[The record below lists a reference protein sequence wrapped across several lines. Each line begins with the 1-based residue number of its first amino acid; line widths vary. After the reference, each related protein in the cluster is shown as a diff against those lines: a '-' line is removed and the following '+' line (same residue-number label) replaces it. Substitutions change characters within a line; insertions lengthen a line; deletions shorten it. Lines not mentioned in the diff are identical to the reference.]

1 MDKSKVVRSLIY
13 KFTERFAV
21 KLIGLVIGIILAR
34 LLTPEILGQ
43 VAILEIFVNL
53 SFVLIDD
60 GVNSALVQSKTT
72 DERDYVTVFFI
83 TAGIVVFAICLLQLF
98 APAIAAYYKSPALV
112 RPLRFYAFSLVFSSF
127 NSIQVARMQRE
138 MRFREM
144 MYCNLAATVLAGT
157 LGIALAY
164 CGAGLWSLVAYHFG
178 QIVVSCLATFLVL
191 RWIPHGHFSV
201 ESARR
206 LGGFGVKMLVASV
219 ITNLYNSLRPLIIGR
234 RYSTEDLGYY
244 DRGQKFSTT
253 VSMNLDAAIRSVM
266 FPVLSRSQDE
276 SEQFLAILRRM
287 KKTGCFLIFPVML
300 GIAAVAEPLIRLL
313 LKEQWLPAVPY
324 LTLLSVAEAQ
334 VPLTSSNLVAL
345 KSLGRSDLYSRQE
358 LLRRTLM
365 LIVLLIS
372 VFAFDTTLAIAVS
385 FLISAWIDAWVTSLP
400 LKKLLG
406 YAYADQLRDVWKSGL
421 SALVM
426 GGAVYAL
433 GFLPL
438 SPAPLLAVQAMLG
451 GTVYLLLN
459 LALKNESLLYLLS
472 TLKNRRAA

>member
-1 MDKSKVVRSLIY
+1 MMMFDIEPITS
-13 KFTERFAV
+13 ER
-21 KLIGLVIGIILAR
+21 
-34 LLTPEILGQ
+34 PY
-43 VAILEIFVNL
+43 N
-53 SFVLIDD
+53 
-60 GVNSALVQSKTT
+60 
-72 DERDYVTVFFI
+72 
-83 TAGIVVFAICLLQLF
+83 
-98 APAIAAYYKSPALV
+98 
-112 RPLRFYAFSLVFSSF
+112 
-127 NSIQVARMQRE
+127 
-138 MRFREM
+138 
-144 MYCNLAATVLAGT
+144 
-157 LGIALAY
+157 
-164 CGAGLWSLVAYHFG
+164 CGAT
-178 QIVVSCLATFLVL
+178 CL
-191 RWIPHGHFSV
+191 
-201 ESARR
+201 
-206 LGGFGVKMLVASV
+206 KMLLASL

-438 SPAPLLAVQAMLG
+438 SPAPLLAVQVMLG

-472 TLKNRRAA
+472 ALENRRAT